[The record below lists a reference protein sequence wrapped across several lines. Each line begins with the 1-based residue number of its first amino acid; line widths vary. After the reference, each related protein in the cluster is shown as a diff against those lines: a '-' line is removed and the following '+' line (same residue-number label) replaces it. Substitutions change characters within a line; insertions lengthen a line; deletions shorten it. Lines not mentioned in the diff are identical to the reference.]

1 MCLSWCNTCLFKRQ
15 HTSKKKKKE
24 KKDIIKNHPRI
35 KRSSLNVFVGA
46 ATQSGWLTYTGNHN
60 TDYEFRCRALL
71 IFCILCFS
79 VQRMTPSCCTLLCTL
94 GTTVGLWAETWWGTT
109 RPACQME
116 PPSGS
121 SSSGREGTN
130 WWWTGTSQRAG
141 GSDFRWRM
149 RPWEE
154 RVKAQRRKHHKI
166 NSVFVC
172 VFSQSIPSYDTIV
185 QTSGGN
191 SWHIPYDETEDRS
204 TYEVPQHWLCLNKKL
219 WRLSFFYSLEY
230 KKKCWYWRLL
240 IKLWTCK

>member
-1 MCLSWCNTCLFKRQ
+1 MCLSWCNTCLFKKQ
-15 HTSKKKKKE
+15 HTSRKKNV
-24 KKDIIKNHPRI
+24 IKNHPRI

-46 ATQSGWLTYTGNHN
+46 ATQSGWLTYAGNHN

-94 GTTVGLWAETWWGTT
+94 GTTVGLWAGTWWGTT

-116 PPSGS
+116 PPGGS
-121 SSSGREGTN
+121 SSSGREGTS

-154 RVKAQRRKHHKI
+154 MVKTQRRKHHRI
-166 NSVFVC
+166 NSVFIC
-172 VFSQSIPSYDTIV
+172 VFPEYSQL
-185 QTSGGN
+185 
-191 SWHIPYDETEDRS
+191 WHHCPNLR
-204 TYEVPQHWLCLNKKL
+204 KKL
-219 WRLSFFYSLEY
+219 MAHPLWWHRGQEHLWSTTTLAVSQQKALKTVFFYSLEY
-230 KKKCWYWRLL
+230 KKNAG
-240 IKLWTCK
+240 TEDF